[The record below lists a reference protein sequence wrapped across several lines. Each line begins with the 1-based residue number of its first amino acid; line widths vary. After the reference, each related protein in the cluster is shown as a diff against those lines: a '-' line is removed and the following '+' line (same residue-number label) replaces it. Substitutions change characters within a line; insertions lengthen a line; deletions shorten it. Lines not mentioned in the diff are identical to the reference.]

1 MAFFSKSSAQD
12 DVVISNAPRHIAIIM
27 DGNNRWARKRLLP
40 GAAGHKA
47 GVEAIRQVLTTA
59 EKYQVEAITLFA
71 FSSEN
76 WQRPPKEVDALMSL
90 FLTYLE
96 KEVRELHQNGVKV
109 KIIGD
114 KAKFSDK
121 LLARMEEAERL
132 TSANTKTTLS
142 IAADYGG
149 QWDIT
154 QAAKKLAMQV
164 KDGEISV
171 DDITPEAIDQSVTL
185 SDLPKPDLCIR
196 TGGDQR
202 ISNFLLWQMAYTE
215 LYFTDVLWPDFGEQE
230 LVNAMMEYSGRQRR
244 FGKNSDQIEG
254 GTNA

>member
-230 LVNAMMEYSGRQRR
+230 LVNAMIEYSGRQRR

-254 GTNA
+254 KKNA

>member
-230 LVNAMMEYSGRQRR
+230 LVNAMIEYSGRQRR

-254 GTNA
+254 KTNA

>member
-230 LVNAMMEYSGRQRR
+230 LVNAMIEYSGRQRR

>member
-254 GTNA
+254 KTNA

>member
-1 MAFFSKSSAQD
+1 MAFFSKSSAKD
-12 DVVISNAPRHIAIIM
+12 DVAIPNVPRHIAIIM

-59 EKYQVEAITLFA
+59 EKYRVEAITLFA

-96 KEVRELHQNGVKV
+96 KEVKELHQNGVKV
-109 KIIGD
+109 QIIGD

-121 LLARMEEAERL
+121 LLARMEEAEKL

-149 QWDIT
+149 QWDIA
-154 QAAKKLAMQV
+154 QAAKKLAVQV
-164 KDGEISV
+164 QNGAISA
-171 DDITPEAIDQSVTL
+171 DDITPEAMDKMVSL

-230 LVNAMMEYSGRQRR
+230 LVDAMIEYSGRQRR

-254 GTNA
+254 KTHA